1 MDNIAA
7 ILYGPRDIRIE
18 SRDVPERRPGDVLV
32 RVLAVGVCGS
42 DVHYYRH
49 AQIGEARIEKPLI
62 LGHEASGVVMEADED
77 GRLAVGQRVAI
88 EPHRPCSHCR
98 ECLAG
103 RYNMCRNVEFL
114 AHPPTDG
121 ALAQIIAV
129 PAAFCFPVSDAV
141 TDEEAALVE
150 PLAVGLWAATRT
162 RICAGDRVLVVGA
175 GPIGLLAAQ
184 VAHAVGATT
193 VVVADI
199 SAPRVDKASTYAGVG
214 GVLLGDEGYS
224 ALGEF
229 DVVIECSGAPG
240 ALRDSAYT
248 LGPRGRIAA
257 VGIGRSPISE
267 LDILLIQS
275 RELELYGV
283 YRYAGI
289 YDRAI
294 ALVEAG
300 SVEVASLITHRFP
313 LVRTD
318 EAMSV
323 SERDPYAIK
332 AIVYPQQEF

>member
-1 MDNIAA
+1 MPKDNIAA
-7 ILYGPRDIRIE
+7 VLYGPRDIRIE
-18 SRDVPERRPGDVLV
+18 NRDVPQRRPGDVLV

-49 AQIGEARIEKPLI
+49 AQIGDTRIDKPII
-62 LGHEASGVVMEADED
+62 LGHEASGVVVEADD
-77 GRLAVGQRVAI
+77 GGQLAVGQRVAI
-88 EPHRPCSHCR
+88 EPHRPCGHCR
-98 ECLAG
+98 ECIAG
-103 RYNMCRNVEFL
+103 RYNMCRTVEFL

-129 PAAFCFPVSDAV
+129 PAAFCFPVSDSV
-141 TDEEAALVE
+141 SDDEAALVE

-162 RICAGDRVLVVGA
+162 RITAGDRVLVVGA

-193 VVVADI
+193 VAVVDV
-199 SAPRVDKASTYAGVG
+199 STPRINKASTYPGVNG
-214 GVLLGDEGYS
+214 TLFEDDGYGE
-224 ALGEF
+224 LGEF

-240 ALRDSAYT
+240 ALRDAASA
-248 LGPRGRIAA
+248 LAPRGRIAA
-257 VGIGRSPISE
+257 VGIGRNPLSE

-294 ALVEAG
+294 ALLEAG
-300 SVEVASLITHRFP
+300 RVDVASLVTHRFP
-313 LVRTD
+313 LAQTD
-318 EAMSV
+318 EAMSIG
-323 SERDPYAIK
+323 ETDPDAIK
-332 AIVYPQQEF
+332 AIIYPQR